1 MDPMTLMAIGQ
12 GISGLVQS
20 ISAGSK
26 AKRAAR
32 DAARAEARIKALEA
46 NRQEIIDPYAGIKDL
61 SSMLQNPFANLQ
73 VATQAAE
80 FQAEQQ
86 DLSLAQTLDTLRA
99 TGAGAGG
106 ATALA
111 QAAAKG
117 KQQISATIEKQ
128 EAENAR
134 LRAKGELELQK
145 AQMSEAAR
153 VQGAQ
158 AQGKAFVFGQREQR
172 ELRQLDRASAMA
184 EQYRAIEMG
193 QRQAAS
199 AGLGQAIGVAAGFGV
214 SYLGGVNPFSGN
226 PTSGSFMEYK
236 SHGGTMNRGAW
247 KAAGLKGI

>member
-20 ISAGSK
+20 IGAGSK

-32 DAARAEARIKALEA
+32 DAARAESRIKALEA
-46 NRQEIIDPYAGIKDL
+46 NRQDIIDPFAGIKDL

-153 VQGAQ
+153 V
-158 AQGKAFVFGQREQR
+158 KV
-172 ELRQLDRASAMA
+172 
-184 EQYRAIEMG
+184 
-193 QRQAAS
+193 
-199 AGLGQAIGVAAGFGV
+199 
-214 SYLGGVNPFSGN
+214 
-226 PTSGSFMEYK
+226 
-236 SHGGTMNRGAW
+236 
-247 KAAGLKGI
+247 LKLKVKLLCLVKENKES